1 MKMRAFESGVVAE
14 LQAAAGHME
23 REHNMELAG
32 KERFEMDD
40 LMKII
45 RLLRRPVGG
54 CPWDSVQTH
63 QSIRMNFLEETC
75 EVLEAIDLADS
86 TLLCEE
92 LGDILMQVALHTA
105 MEEEQGRFTLE
116 DVCTGVCRKLIY
128 RHPHVFA
135 GKAAPGPST
144 WDELKNQ
151 EKGRA
156 SLTDELESVPAT
168 LPALMRAG
176 KTLKRA
182 ARYGFGPA
190 DEAAARR
197 EAQAQLQQL
206 LAGDK
211 GTSAEREAQ
220 VGDALLALTAYCRL
234 AGVDPEL
241 ALTRATQRFV
251 KQAEKTA
258 PSTEQTLCADRNLEV
273 RKNDES

>member
-1 MKMRAFESGVVAE
+1 
-14 LQAAAGHME
+14 
-23 REHNMELAG
+23 MELTG
-32 KERFEMDD
+32 KERFRMDD
-40 LMKII
+40 LMEII
-45 RLLRRPVGG
+45 DLLRRPMGG

-86 TLLCEE
+86 SLLCEE

-116 DVCTGVCRKLIY
+116 DVCTGVCRKLLY

-135 GKAAPGPST
+135 GQAAPGPST

-156 SLTDELESVPAT
+156 GLTDELESVPAT

-190 DEAAARR
+190 DEAAARS
-197 EAQAQLQQL
+197 EAGAQLQRL
-206 LAGDK
+206 LTGDE
-211 GTSAEREAQ
+211 SSPAERETQ

-251 KQAEKTA
+251 KQAEETT
-258 PSTEQTLCADRNLEV
+258 PSTEQMLCADRNLEV

>member
-1 MKMRAFESGVVAE
+1 
-14 LQAAAGHME
+14 ME
-23 REHNMELAG
+23 REHNMELTG
-32 KERFEMDD
+32 KERFGMDD
-40 LMKII
+40 LMEII

-54 CPWDSVQTH
+54 CSWDSVQTH

-86 TLLCEE
+86 SLLCEE

-135 GKAAPGPST
+135 GQAAPGLST
-144 WDELKNQ
+144 WDELKNR

-182 ARYGFGPA
+182 ARYGLGPA
-190 DEAAARR
+190 DEAAARH
-197 EAQAQLQQL
+197 EAQEQVRQL
-206 LAGDK
+206 LAGDEA
-211 GTSAEREAQ
+211 SPAEREAQ
-220 VGDALLALTAYCRL
+220 AGDALLALTAYCRL

-251 KQAEKTA
+251 KQAEETT

>member
-1 MKMRAFESGVVAE
+1 MEQQEKESSPIHSSGGIPAFASIALFLVGFYILIPLFGIILSSIPV
-14 LQAAAGHME
+14 L
-23 REHNMELAG
+23 
-32 KERFEMDD
+32 KEWRMGTFFIGEGAM
-40 LMKII
+40 
-45 RLLRRPVGG
+45 LL
-54 CPWDSVQTH
+54 SV
-63 QSIRMNFLEETC
+63 F
-75 EVLEAIDLADS
+75 V
-86 TLLCEE
+86 
-92 LGDILMQVALHTA
+92 
-105 MEEEQGRFTLE
+105 
-116 DVCTGVCRKLIY
+116 VCTGVCRKLIY

-241 ALTRATQRFV
+241 ALTPATQRFV